1 MLKQGH
7 RGLPDSTEE
16 STVTLLLQGIHSLV
30 GQSGSGLLEGL
41 VASIEVDEVELEV
54 QG

>member
-1 MLKQGH
+1 MLDQGY
-7 RGLPDSTEE
+7 RGLPDSAKE
-16 STVTLLLQGIHSLV
+16 STVTLLLQGIHGLV

-41 VASIEVDEVELEV
+41 VASIEVDEAELEV